1 MILPYRCR
9 LFTYKVLVRLFYD
22 DNNVIKSF
30 DLYVVVRQQLWTQD
44 DFYFKMTPHMFFL
57 YSYRWRSFR
66 LKAQKFGGMIKYEC
80 VCWNERRN
88 NNIVGR
94 FATRGFGWVVA
105 GVVLFINGRVLA
117 QVREG
122 AGATTP
128 SKSLSTT
135 PSIGSIQR
143 MDRRLKECVGV
154 ITSWD
159 WLARVLFST
168 R

>member
-1 MILPYRCR
+1 MTATMDTRWF
-9 LFTYKVLVRLFYD
+9 LFKNGT
-22 DNNVIKSF
+22 
-30 DLYVVVRQQLWTQD
+30 TQV
-44 DFYFKMTPHMFFL
+44 FFL
-57 YSYRWRSFR
+57 YSHRWRFFR
-66 LKAQKFGGMIKYEC
+66 LKVQKFGGMIKCEC

-143 MDRRLKECVGV
+143 TDRRLKECVGV

-159 WLARVLFST
+159 WLAGVLFST